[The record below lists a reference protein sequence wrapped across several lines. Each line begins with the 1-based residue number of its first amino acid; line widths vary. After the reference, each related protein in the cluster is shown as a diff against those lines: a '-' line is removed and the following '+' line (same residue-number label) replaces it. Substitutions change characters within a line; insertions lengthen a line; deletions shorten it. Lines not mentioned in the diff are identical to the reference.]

1 MQVRITT
8 QYFDK
13 DYNLREISTE
23 GSMPIEEVGAAI
35 EMVVQWCGLY
45 GFEYSQSIIMPEK

>member
-8 QYFDK
+8 QYFCK
-13 DYNLREISTE
+13 DYNRREISTE
-23 GSMPIEEVGAAI
+23 DSMPIEEVGAAI

-45 GFEYSQSIIMPEK
+45 GFEYNQSIIMPEK